1 MVATGRLTA
10 LPAPPIGAAMSR
22 RTVSSVTRHAP
33 AQAFATT
40 SHRHATAV
48 RAFGPTDAARGEI
61 ACDAVVIG
69 AGFTGASAALRLAQ
83 AGRSVVLLDAL
94 EVGRGASS
102 RNGGLVCPGY
112 RHGQDWF
119 EHRMGREAARRLWTL
134 SEDAK
139 TFLDGL
145 IADHAIACDRRH
157 GLITA
162 AHTPAMAD
170 AIRAEADH
178 MERAYGYGP
187 LTRLDAAAT
196 ARRLGTDVYLSGV
209 HDAGGGTVHPLKL
222 LYGVA
227 GAAVRAGARLHE
239 GSRVLSLGEEAGRAV
254 ARTADATIRADMAIL
269 ACDGALDGVNGEVE
283 ARVLP
288 IGSFMLA
295 TEPLDAALG
304 VLPDGDGAMDT
315 RFVVNY
321 FCKGS
326 DGSLLFGGGEKY
338 TPDCPDDMAAF
349 VRRNLLRVYP
359 KLSGAR
365 ITHAWTGALGITP
378 TRLPFVRRLSPHVL
392 VAAGYS
398 GQGVLLAPYCGAL
411 LADAAIGVSDGFDLL
426 ATLPVPAFP
435 GGRMLRWPLL
445 TAAMSWYAL
454 RDRIG

>member
-1 MVATGRLTA
+1 
-10 LPAPPIGAAMSR
+10 MSG

-33 AQAFATT
+33 EQAFAPA
-40 SHRHATAV
+40 SHRHATAT
-48 RAFGPTDAARGEI
+48 RPFAPTEPARGEI
-61 ACDAVVIG
+61 TCDAVVIG

-83 AGRSVVLLDAL
+83 AGRDVVLLDAL

-119 EHRMGREAARRLWTL
+119 EDRMGQDAAHRLWTL

-139 TFLDGL
+139 VFLDGL
-145 IADHAIACDRRH
+145 IADHAIACDRTH

-170 AIRAEADH
+170 AIHAEADH
-178 MERAYGYGP
+178 MEAAYAYGP
-187 LTRLDAAAT
+187 LTRLDADET
-196 ARRLGTDVYLSGV
+196 ARRLGTDVYLAGV
-209 HDAGGGTVHPLKL
+209 HDRGGGTVQPLKL
-222 LYGVA
+222 LYGILDAALTA
-227 GAAVRAGARLHE
+227 GVRLHE
-239 GSRVLSLGEEAGRAV
+239 GARVLSLTEEGGRAV
-254 ARTADATIRADMAIL
+254 ARTADAVIRADMAIL
-269 ACDGALDGVNGEVE
+269 ACDGALDGVNAEVE

-295 TEPLDAALG
+295 TEPLDDGLG
-304 VLPDGDGAMDT
+304 ILPDRDGAMDT

-326 DGSLLFGGGEKY
+326 DGSLLYGGGETY
-338 TPDCPDDMAAF
+338 TPDCPDDIAGF
-349 VRRNLLRVYP
+349 VRRNLLKVYP
-359 KLSGAR
+359 QLADVR
-365 ITHAWTGALGITP
+365 ITHAWTGALGLTP

-398 GQGVLLAPYCGAL
+398 GQGVLLAPYCGRL

-435 GGRMLRWPLL
+435 GGRMLRWPML
-445 TAAMSWYAL
+445 TAALSWYAL

>member
-1 MVATGRLTA
+1 MNGRTA
-10 LPAPPIGAAMSR
+10 SP
-22 RTVSSVTRHAP
+22 VTRHAP
-33 AQAFATT
+33 AQAFEAST
-40 SHRHATAV
+40 HRHATAL
-48 RAFGPTDAARGEI
+48 RPFGPTAPARGEVS
-61 ACDAVVIG
+61 CDVVVIG
-69 AGFTGASAALRLAQ
+69 AGFTGASAALRLAK
-83 AGRSVVLLDAL
+83 AGRNVVLLDAL

-119 EHRMGREAARRLWTL
+119 EDRLGRDAAHRLWAL

-139 TFLDGL
+139 VFLDGL
-145 IADHAIACDRRH
+145 IADHAIACDRTH

-162 AHTPAMAD
+162 AHTPAMAQ
-170 AIRAEADH
+170 AILAEADH
-178 MERAYGYGP
+178 MEAAYGYGP
-187 LTRLDAAAT
+187 LSRLDADET

-209 HDAGGGTVHPLKL
+209 HDPGGGTVQPLKL
-222 LYGVA
+222 LYGIL
-227 GAAVRAGARLHE
+227 GAALNAGARLHE
-239 GSRVLSLGEEAGRAV
+239 GARVLSLTEEAGKAV
-254 ARTADATIRADMAIL
+254 ARTADAVIRADMAIL
-269 ACDGALDGVNGEVE
+269 ACDGALDGVNPEVE

-295 TEPLDAALG
+295 TEPLDDGRG

-326 DGSLLFGGGEKY
+326 DGSLLYGGGEKY
-338 TPDCPDDMAAF
+338 TPDCPDDIAGF

-359 KLSGAR
+359 QLADVR

-398 GQGVLLAPYCGAL
+398 GQGVLLAPYCGRL
-411 LADAAIGVSDGFDLL
+411 LADAVIGVSDGFDLL
-426 ATLPVPAFP
+426 ASLPVPAFP

>member
-1 MVATGRLTA
+1 MTA
-10 LPAPPIGAAMSR
+10 SAA
-22 RTVSSVTRHAP
+22 SSVTRFAP
-33 AQAFATT
+33 ARAFAATT
-40 SHRHATAV
+40 HRHATAL
-48 RAFGPTDAARGEI
+48 RRFDSTEPANGEI
-61 ACDAVVIG
+61 VCDVVVIG

-83 AGRSVVLLDAL
+83 AGRDVVLLDAL

-119 EHRMGREAARRLWTL
+119 EDRMGRDAAHRLWAL

-139 TFLDGL
+139 VFLDGL
-145 IADHAIACDRRH
+145 IADHEITCDRTY

-162 AHTPAMAD
+162 AHTPAMAK

-178 MERAYGYGP
+178 MESAYGYGS
-187 LTRLDAAAT
+187 LTRLDAAET
-196 ARRLGTDVYLSGV
+196 AHKIGTEVYLAGV
-209 HDAGGGTVHPLKL
+209 YDAGGGTVHPLKL
-222 LYGVA
+222 LYGIA
-227 GAAVRAGARLHE
+227 GAAVRAGVRLHE
-239 GSRVLSLGEEAGRAV
+239 GSRVLSLTEGAGKAV
-254 ARTADATIRADMAIL
+254 ARTATATIRADMAIL
-269 ACDGALDGVNGEVE
+269 ACDGAMDGVHPEVE

-295 TEPLDAALG
+295 TAPLDPALG

-338 TPDCPDDMAAF
+338 TPDCPADIAGF
-349 VRRNLLRVYP
+349 VRRNLLRVFP
-359 KLSGAR
+359 KLADAP

-378 TRLPFVRRLSPHVL
+378 TRLPFVRRLSPHVT

-411 LADAAIGVSDGFDLL
+411 LADAVIGASDGFDLL